1 MVLILKR
8 QQEKKKRGFGAAIL
22 LDVFSEQLWKM
33 LAWIFIKEPSW
44 LPLFAKA
51 CCRL

>member
-8 QQEKKKRGFGAAIL
+8 QQENKKKKRGFGAAIL
-22 LDVFSEQLWKM
+22 LDMFSEQLWKM

-51 CCRL
+51 

>member
-8 QQEKKKRGFGAAIL
+8 QQEKKKKKRGFDVAIL
-22 LDVFSEQLWKM
+22 LDMFSEQLWKM

-51 CCRL
+51 